1 MSRHTMTEDGT
12 KANDTF
18 LSSVETCKKLS
29 GNASEYIVDRMP
41 QTFELPSLAQ
51 IIRAKSGDHL
61 HVSAPPEC
69 VLCVEI
75 DCQMVEVLGRQ
86 KT

>member
-1 MSRHTMTEDGT
+1 MTEDGT

-29 GNASEYIVDRMP
+29 GNADEYIVDRMP